1 MAEKQGHGTVHRPAA
16 STLDLRMPVEGK
28 LCLEVRLPRTLPA
41 AWSFAARDP
50 STGFRWGVRW
60 EEVEEATYFVRGL
73 SPGRLILIV
82 DAAPKSGETEVVV
95 VACATVSATVE
106 VPE

>member
-16 STLDLRMPVEGK
+16 STLDLRMPVEGNV
-28 LCLEVRLPRTLPA
+28 CLEVRLPRTLPA

-50 STGFRWGVRW
+50 STGFRWSVRW
-60 EEVEEATYFVRGL
+60 DEETTYVVRGL